1 LSDSPPRV
9 CSSRFH
15 RTSYEPSDSWT
26 TPPDLGSAEKAL
38 DGDLAGAYQLAY
50 DGARK
55 AVTALLAAQGLRV
68 RARAGH
74 SMLVEVVVALY
85 GGHEGGDVLAQ
96 LDRMRRI
103 RNEAE
108 YAGHW
113 FDEEE
118 VAHDL
123 NIASRI
129 VEFVIGVLGE
139 EYEGHA

>member
-1 LSDSPPRV
+1 VSDVVERLIAKGLLQPVPQDQL
-9 CSSRFH
+9 
-15 RTSYEPSDSWT
+15 RTERLLD
-26 TPPDLGSAEKAL
+26 DAARHLGSAEKAL

-108 YAGHW
+108 YAG
-113 FDEEE
+113 
-118 VAHDL
+118 
-123 NIASRI
+123 
-129 VEFVIGVLGE
+129 LGLMRRKWPTT
-139 EYEGHA
+139 